1 MARKKWRRVK
11 LLRRILRTTQHTRSA
26 NKTFL
31 APNSRTVRNPPLL
44 KWRLGMYR
52 ILGVVYP
59 RGGSPLVARLV
70 WFQFYDQYRSWKK
83 KPYFINSLWN
93 WSQAE
98 REKKKKEK
106 SEKNI
111 HIAGSPVR
119 SSEYLIEYG
128 PLKAYYFLNTISSC
142 ESEWFGF
149 RQEMRQKQL

>member
-83 KPYFINSLWN
+83 KKTYFINSLWN
-93 WSQAE
+93 WSEAE
-98 REKKKKEK
+98 REKKKKREK
-106 SEKNI
+106 WKKYSYCGKPCEVFWVFNWIWIFEGLLLSK
-111 HIAGSPVR
+111 HDKLMWVR
-119 SSEYLIEYG
+119 VVRI
-128 PLKAYYFLNTISSC
+128 
-142 ESEWFGF
+142 
-149 RQEMRQKQL
+149 

>member
-1 MARKKWRRVK
+1 MK
-11 LLRRILRTTQHTRSA
+11 LLRRILRTTQYTSA

-59 RGGSPLVARLV
+59 RGGSPLLPDLFGFNFTINIVV
-70 WFQFYDQYRSWKK
+70 EKK
-83 KPYFINSLWN
+83 NHTSEIVYEIEVRHK
-93 WSQAE
+93 E
-98 REKKKKEK
+98 REEKKEK

-111 HIAGSPVR
+111 HIVGSPVR

-128 PLKAYYFLNTISSC
+128 PLKAHFFLNTISSC
-142 ESEWFGF
+142 ESEWSGF

>member
-1 MARKKWRRVK
+1 MK
-11 LLRRILRTTQHTRSA
+11 LKSGR
-26 NKTFL
+26 
-31 APNSRTVRNPPLL
+31 
-44 KWRLGMYR
+44 
-52 ILGVVYP
+52 
-59 RGGSPLVARLV
+59 
-70 WFQFYDQYRSWKK
+70 
-83 KPYFINSLWN
+83 
-93 WSQAE
+93 E
-98 REKKKKEK
+98 REEKKEK